1 MNLIEN
7 ALKYSPPNR
16 PVILRVAEG
25 PDSVIIEVADKG
37 YGIRDED
44 RDRIFDK
51 FYRANV
57 AGAETVKGS
66 GLGLAFVKRA
76 VEAQGGRVIVRSV
89 FGKGSTFSLVFPRA
103 VRPEM

>member
-1 MNLIEN
+1 
-7 ALKYSPPNR
+7 
-16 PVILRVAEG
+16 
-25 PDSVIIEVADKG
+25 VADKG